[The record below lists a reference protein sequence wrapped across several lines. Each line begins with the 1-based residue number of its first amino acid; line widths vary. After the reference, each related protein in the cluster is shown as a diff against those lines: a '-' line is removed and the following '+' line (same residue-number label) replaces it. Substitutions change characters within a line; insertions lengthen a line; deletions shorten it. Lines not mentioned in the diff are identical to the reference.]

1 MLFDNFISIFF
12 SFKIKQVCH
21 NRKTI
26 PNVCL
31 QQGYRS
37 HADKCGSPFKSIP
50 ENLWQFFFII
60 TFGFF
65 LSFWNILNQLN
76 EQAMKIEK
84 NNWIGMGNWHL
95 HFHLHLYPIRTVH
108 YSSNVLM
115 KNIFIDFFLSS
126 AYGFGFNL
134 LKSVN
139 PTNFIKCL
147 RKRPNYFR
155 ISCIELWIS
164 KKSFQMC
171 APSRKR

>member
-84 NNWIGMGNWHL
+84 TIESEWGIGICTFIFTCIQFVL
-95 HFHLHLYPIRTVH
+95 SITVRMF
-108 YSSNVLM
+108 SW
-115 KNIFIDFFLSS
+115 KIFLSIS
-126 AYGFGFNL
+126 F
-134 LKSVN
+134 
-139 PTNFIKCL
+139 CL
-147 RKRPNYFR
+147 QHMVLASICWKVLTQR
-155 ISCIELWIS
+155 IS
-164 KKSFQMC
+164 
-171 APSRKR
+171 